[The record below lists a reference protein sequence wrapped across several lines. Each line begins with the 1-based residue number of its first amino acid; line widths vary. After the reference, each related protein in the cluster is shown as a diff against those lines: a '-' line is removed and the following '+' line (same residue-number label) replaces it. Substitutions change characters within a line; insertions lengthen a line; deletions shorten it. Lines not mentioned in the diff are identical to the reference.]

1 MVLLCLTFANIR
13 TCVGI
18 YVCICVCKLSL
29 VLNMLHCYVYTWS
42 SDPSKDNSLMELQVW
57 KSTITFKNK
66 MLYIENRDKRRPGQ
80 AKIFYK
86 LSYILNFEYFRFG
99 VYKKNRGQDMPRI
112 FTLYLVTVL
121 FLKCIQLWGRYIR
134 AIFFFYFLQ

>member
-1 MVLLCLTFANIR
+1 
-13 TCVGI
+13 
-18 YVCICVCKLSL
+18 
-29 VLNMLHCYVYTWS
+29 
-42 SDPSKDNSLMELQVW
+42 
-57 KSTITFKNK
+57 

-80 AKIFYK
+80 AKILYK

-121 FLKCIQLWGRYIR
+121 FLKCIL
-134 AIFFFYFLQ
+134 L